1 MNRTKPPAL
10 PILRGMLIEN
20 GGKLRYVVI
29 NQAVTLE
36 LSDPDACPFMEP
48 QFSMR
53 APDISKQIPDDDGRY
68 TIAMIQYAE
77 PKAILKQ
84 IVEEVFGDTEEDQE

>member
-1 MNRTKPPAL
+1 MNRTKL

-36 LSDPDACPFMEP
+36 LSDPDACPFLEP

-53 APDISKQIPDDDGRY
+53 APDISKQIPDDDDDGRY

>member
-20 GGKLRYVVI
+20 NGKLRYVVI

-36 LSDPDACPFMEP
+36 LSDPNACPFMEP

-53 APDISKQIPDDDGRY
+53 APDISKQIPDDGRY
-68 TIAMIQYAE
+68 IAMIQYAE
-77 PKAILKQ
+77 PKAILRQ

>member
-1 MNRTKPPAL
+1 MNGTKPPAL

-20 GGKLRYVVI
+20 EGMLRYVVI
-29 NQAVTLE
+29 NQAVTLK

-68 TIAMIQYAE
+68 TIAMIQYTE

-84 IVEEVFGDTEEDQE
+84 IVEEVLGDTEEDQE

>member
-1 MNRTKPPAL
+1 MNRTKL

-36 LSDPDACPFMEP
+36 LSDPEACPFMEP

-53 APDISKQIPDDDGRY
+53 APDISKQIPDDDDGRY